1 VKTTAAEHHDNESED
16 QRSIPMARHLNPSNS
31 TNKTID
37 AIDRKRERERQLML
51 KKAREM
57 APELAVS
64 LVQRL
69 LDTHIIETNAVHT
82 IQEIMAKQLQQAGD
96 MEEFDLQ
103 FKIAPI
109 RDLTPDPNV
118 ISLFLTQFIIED
130 LLDHPNI
137 QDVFG
142 DDLEI
147 YRAVD
152 SVISKIR
159 PR

>member
-1 VKTTAAEHHDNESED
+1 
-16 QRSIPMARHLNPSNS
+16 MARHMNPSRS

-37 AIDRKRERERQLML
+37 AIDRKRERERRFML
-51 KKAREM
+51 RKAREN
-57 APELAVS
+57 AEKLAIS

-69 LDTHIIETNAVHT
+69 LDEHIIETNSNQAICEVM
-82 IQEIMAKQLQQAGD
+82 EKQLAGLSEMEDFD
-96 MEEFDLQ
+96 MQ

-109 RDLTPDPNV
+109 RTLTQDPNMV
-118 ISLFLTQFIIED
+118 SLYMTQYIIED
-130 LLDHPNI
+130 LIDHPAI

-142 DDLEI
+142 DDLDV

-152 SVISKIR
+152 SVLSKIR

>member
-1 VKTTAAEHHDNESED
+1 
-16 QRSIPMARHLNPSNS
+16 MARHINPSNS

-37 AIDRKRERERQLML
+37 AIDRKRERERQFML
-51 KKAREM
+51 KKSREL
-57 APELAVS
+57 APELAIS

-69 LDTHIIETNAVHT
+69 LDLHIIETNSVHA
-82 IQEIMAKQLQQAGD
+82 IQEVMEKQLQRMSD
-96 MEEFDLQ
+96 LEEFDMQ

-109 RDLTPDPNV
+109 RNLTQDPNV
-118 ISLFLTQFIIED
+118 ISLYLTQFIIED
-130 LLDHPNI
+130 LINHTNI

-142 DDLEI
+142 DDMDI

-152 SVISKIR
+152 SVLGKIR

>member
-1 VKTTAAEHHDNESED
+1 
-16 QRSIPMARHLNPSNS
+16 MARHINPSNS

-37 AIDRKRERERQLML
+37 AIDRKRERERQFML
-51 KKAREM
+51 KKSREL
-57 APELAVS
+57 APELAIS

-69 LDTHIIETNAVHT
+69 LDLHIIETNAIHV
-82 IQEIMAKQLQQAGD
+82 IQEVMEKQLQRMSD
-96 MEEFDLQ
+96 LEEFDMQ

-109 RDLTPDPNV
+109 RNLTQDPNV
-118 ISLFLTQFIIED
+118 ISLYLTQFIIED
-130 LLDHPNI
+130 LINHANI

-142 DDLEI
+142 DDMEI

-152 SVISKIR
+152 SVLGKIR

>member
-1 VKTTAAEHHDNESED
+1 
-16 QRSIPMARHLNPSNS
+16 MARHINPSNS

-37 AIDRKRERERQLML
+37 AIDRKRERERQFML
-51 KKAREM
+51 KKSREL
-57 APELAVS
+57 APDLAVS

-69 LDTHIIETNAVHT
+69 LDQHIIETNSVQA
-82 IQEIMAKQLQQAGD
+82 IQEVMEKQLQRMSD
-96 MEEFDLQ
+96 MDEFDMQ

-109 RDLTPDPNV
+109 RNLTPDPNV
-118 ISLFLTQFIIED
+118 ISLYLTQYIIED
-130 LLDHPNI
+130 LINHTNI

-142 DDLEI
+142 DDLDI

-152 SVISKIR
+152 SVLTKIR

>member
-1 VKTTAAEHHDNESED
+1 
-16 QRSIPMARHLNPSNS
+16 MARHINPSNS

-37 AIDRKRERERQLML
+37 AIDRKRERERQYMM
-51 KKAREM
+51 KKSREM
-57 APELAVS
+57 ALELAIS

-69 LDTHIIETNAVHT
+69 LDQHIIETNSIHA
-82 IQEIMAKQLQQAGD
+82 IQETMARQLQQLGD
-96 MEEFDLQ
+96 MEEFDMQ

-109 RDLTPDPNV
+109 RNLTPDPNV
-118 ISLFLTQFIIED
+118 ISLYLTQYIVED
-130 LLDHPNI
+130 LINHPNI

-152 SVISKIR
+152 SVLSKIR

>member
-1 VKTTAAEHHDNESED
+1 
-16 QRSIPMARHLNPSNS
+16 MARHINPSNS

-37 AIDRKRERERQLML
+37 AIDRKRERERQFML
-51 KKAREM
+51 KKARELSQ
-57 APELAVS
+57 ELAIS

-69 LDTHIIETNAVHT
+69 LDLHIIETNSVQT
-82 IQEIMAKQLQQAGD
+82 IQEVMEKQLQQMSD
-96 MEEFDLQ
+96 LEEFDMQ

-109 RDLTPDPNV
+109 RNLTQDPNV
-118 ISLFLTQFIIED
+118 ISLYLTQFIIED
-130 LLDHPNI
+130 LINHTNI

-142 DDLEI
+142 DDMDI

-152 SVISKIR
+152 SVLGKIR

>member
-1 VKTTAAEHHDNESED
+1 
-16 QRSIPMARHLNPSNS
+16 MARHINPSNS

-37 AIDRKRERERQLML
+37 AIDRKRERERQFML
-51 KKAREM
+51 KKSREL
-57 APELAVS
+57 APELAIS

-69 LDTHIIETNAVHT
+69 LDLHIIETNSVHA
-82 IQEIMAKQLQQAGD
+82 IQETMEKQLQRMSD
-96 MEEFDLQ
+96 MEEFDMQ

-109 RDLTPDPNV
+109 RNLTQDPNV
-118 ISLFLTQFIIED
+118 ISLYLTQFIIED
-130 LLDHPNI
+130 LINHTNI

-142 DDLEI
+142 DDMDI

-152 SVISKIR
+152 SVLAKIR

>member
-1 VKTTAAEHHDNESED
+1 
-16 QRSIPMARHLNPSNS
+16 MARHMNPSRS

-37 AIDRKRERERQLML
+37 AIDRKRDRERRFML
-51 KKAREM
+51 RKAREN
-57 APELAVS
+57 AQDLAIA

-69 LDTHIIETNAVHT
+69 LDEHIIEASSTQA
-82 IQEIMAKQLQQAGD
+82 IAESMERQLAGLSD

-103 FKIAPI
+103 FKIAPL
-109 RDLTPDPNV
+109 RTLTQDPNFV
-118 ISLFLTQFIIED
+118 SLYITQYIIED
-130 LLDHPNI
+130 LIDHPAI

-142 DDLEI
+142 DDLDV

-152 SVISKIR
+152 SVLSRIR

>member
-1 VKTTAAEHHDNESED
+1 
-16 QRSIPMARHLNPSNS
+16 MARHINPSNS

-37 AIDRKRERERQLML
+37 AIDRKRERERQFML
-51 KKAREM
+51 KKARELSQ
-57 APELAVS
+57 ELAIS

-69 LDTHIIETNAVHT
+69 LDLHIIETNSVQT
-82 IQEIMAKQLQQAGD
+82 IQEVMEKQLQRMSD
-96 MEEFDLQ
+96 LEEFDMQ

-109 RDLTPDPNV
+109 RNLTQDPNV
-118 ISLFLTQFIIED
+118 ISLYLTQFIIED
-130 LLDHPNI
+130 LINHTNI

-142 DDLEI
+142 DDMEI

-152 SVISKIR
+152 SVLGKIR

>member
-1 VKTTAAEHHDNESED
+1 
-16 QRSIPMARHLNPSNS
+16 MARHMNPSSS

-37 AIDRKRERERQLML
+37 AIDRKRERERRFML
-51 KKAREM
+51 RKARDN
-57 APELAVS
+57 AAELAGS

-69 LDTHIIETNAVHT
+69 LDQHIIETKDDQA
-82 IQEIMAKQLQQAGD
+82 IRELMEKQLEGMSD
-96 MEEFDLQ
+96 MEEFDMQ

-109 RDLTPDPNV
+109 RTLTQDPNL
-118 ISLFLTQFIIED
+118 ISLFITQYIIED
-130 LLDHPNI
+130 LIDHPKI

-142 DDLEI
+142 DDLDV

-152 SVISKIR
+152 SVLKRIR

>member
-1 VKTTAAEHHDNESED
+1 
-16 QRSIPMARHLNPSNS
+16 MARHINPSNS

-37 AIDRKRERERQLML
+37 AIDRKRERERQFML
-51 KKAREM
+51 KKSREM
-57 APELAVS
+57 APELAVA

-69 LDTHIIETNAVHT
+69 LDLHIIETNSVHA
-82 IQEIMAKQLQQAGD
+82 IQEVMAKQLQQLSD
-96 MEEFDLQ
+96 MEEFDMQ

-109 RDLTPDPNV
+109 RNLTPDPNV
-118 ISLFLTQFIIED
+118 ISLYLTQFIIED
-130 LLDHPNI
+130 LINHTNI

-152 SVISKIR
+152 SILSKIR

>member
-1 VKTTAAEHHDNESED
+1 
-16 QRSIPMARHLNPSNS
+16 MARHINPSNS

-37 AIDRKRERERQLML
+37 AIDRKRERERQFML
-51 KKAREM
+51 KKSRELSQ
-57 APELAVS
+57 ELAIS

-69 LDTHIIETNAVHT
+69 LDLHIIETNSVQT
-82 IQEIMAKQLQQAGD
+82 IQEVMEKQLQRMSD
-96 MEEFDLQ
+96 LEEFDMQ

-109 RDLTPDPNV
+109 RNLTQDPNV
-118 ISLFLTQFIIED
+118 ISLYLTQFIIED
-130 LLDHPNI
+130 LINHTNI

-142 DDLEI
+142 DDMDI

-152 SVISKIR
+152 SVLGKIR

>member
-1 VKTTAAEHHDNESED
+1 
-16 QRSIPMARHLNPSNS
+16 MARHINPSNS
-31 TNKTID
+31 TNTTID
-37 AIDRKRERERQLML
+37 AIDRKRERERQFML
-51 KKAREM
+51 KKSREM

-69 LDTHIIETNAVHT
+69 LDLHIIETNSAHA
-82 IQEIMAKQLQQAGD
+82 IQEVMAKQLQQLSD
-96 MEEFDLQ
+96 MEEFDMQ

-109 RDLTPDPNV
+109 RNLTPDPNV
-118 ISLFLTQFIIED
+118 ISLYLTQFIIED
-130 LLDHPNI
+130 LINNSHI

-152 SVISKIR
+152 SILSKIR

>member
-1 VKTTAAEHHDNESED
+1 
-16 QRSIPMARHLNPSNS
+16 MARHINPSNT

-37 AIDRKRERERQLML
+37 AIDRKRERERRYML
-51 KKAREM
+51 SRARDNAE
-57 APELAVS
+57 ELATR

-69 LDTHIIETNAVHT
+69 LDEHIIETQSDQA
-82 IQEIMAKQLQQAGD
+82 IREAMANQLRSMID
-96 MEEFDLQ
+96 MEEFDMQ

-109 RDLTPDPNV
+109 RTLTQDPNL
-118 ISLFLTQFIIED
+118 ISLYITQYIIED
-130 LLDHPNI
+130 LIEHPKI

-142 DDLEI
+142 DDLDV

-152 SVISKIR
+152 SVLSKIR

>member
-1 VKTTAAEHHDNESED
+1 
-16 QRSIPMARHLNPSNS
+16 MARHINPSNS

-37 AIDRKRERERQLML
+37 AIDRKRERERQFML
-51 KKAREM
+51 KKSREL
-57 APELAVS
+57 APELAIS

-69 LDTHIIETNAVHT
+69 LDLHIIETNSVHA
-82 IQEIMAKQLQQAGD
+82 IQEAMEKQLQRMSD
-96 MEEFDLQ
+96 MEEFDMQ

-109 RDLTPDPNV
+109 RNLTQDPNV
-118 ISLFLTQFIIED
+118 ISLYLTQFIIED
-130 LLDHPNI
+130 LINHTNI

-142 DDLEI
+142 DDMEI

-152 SVISKIR
+152 SVLTKIR

>member
-1 VKTTAAEHHDNESED
+1 
-16 QRSIPMARHLNPSNS
+16 MARHINPSNS

-37 AIDRKRERERQLML
+37 AIDRKRERERHLML

-57 APELAVS
+57 APEIAVG

-69 LDTHIIETNAVHT
+69 LDNHIIETNAVHT
-82 IQEIMAKQLQQAGD
+82 IQEIMAKQLQQLGD
-96 MEEFDLQ
+96 MEEFDML

-130 LLDHPNI
+130 LIDHPNI

-152 SVISKIR
+152 SILSRIR

>member
-1 VKTTAAEHHDNESED
+1 
-16 QRSIPMARHLNPSNS
+16 MARHINPSNS

-37 AIDRKRERERQLML
+37 AIDRKRERERQFML
-51 KKAREM
+51 KKARET
-57 APELAVS
+57 APELAVA

-69 LDTHIIETNAVHT
+69 LDSHIIETNSIHT
-82 IQEIMAKQLQQAGD
+82 IQEIMAKQLQQLGD
-96 MEEFDLQ
+96 MEEFDMQ

-109 RDLTPDPNV
+109 RNLTPDPNV
-118 ISLFLTQFIIED
+118 LSLYISQFIIED
-130 LLDHPNI
+130 LIEHPNI

-152 SVISKIR
+152 SILNRIR